1 MHSWPSVVVNV
12 KVARATHDALLHIP
26 FRHPLATFATY
37 VFIAV
42 IEWFMWR
49 GVNDSRRYRSLQS
62 MIWIAGLLALLHQAQ
77 STWKLSRMP
86 NAKKGGVT
94 MTCTNT

>member
-1 MHSWPSVVVNV
+1 MHGWPSVVVNV

-77 STWKLSRMP
+77 RKSLPGKLSRMP
-86 NAKKGGVT
+86 NAKKVGASIS
-94 MTCTNT
+94 